1 MTTPG
6 GAAALVLT
14 RLQTLTD
21 FGHFDG
27 AVPIGIAAESPHT
40 IFYPSAATPMAR
52 KASGKAKSLLG
63 FGSVVCVNNNPAGAV
78 KLAALV
84 VDLLDGWQM
93 TDGSLVRCSTGPAI
107 RDPDM
112 QAGYCWSATV
122 QISYYLTR

>member
-1 MTTPG
+1 MTTPD

-40 IFYPSAATPMAR
+40 IYYPSAATPMAR

-63 FGSVVCVNNNPAGAV
+63 FGSVVCVNNDPAGAV

-112 QAGYCWSATV
+112 KAGYCWSATV

>member
-1 MTTPG
+1 MR
-6 GAAALVLT
+6 AH
-14 RLQTLTD
+14 RI
-21 FGHFDG
+21 GHFDG

-40 IFYPSAATPMAR
+40 IYYPSPAQPMAR

-63 FGSVVCVNNNPAGAV
+63 FGSVVCVNNNPVGAV

-84 VDLLDGWQM
+84 VDLLDGWQV
-93 TDGSLVRCSTGPAI
+93 TGGSMARCSVGPAI

-112 QAGYCWSATV
+112 KAGYCWSATV